1 MEIEVYTV
9 EEFQERWDEMIERV
23 EEGEHIGIVNENG
36 ETAVM
41 ISTEDPLYRLYTDHD
56 EAS

>member
-23 EEGEHIGIVNENG
+23 EGGEYIGIVNDSG

-41 ISTEDPLYRLYTDHD
+41 VPIEDPLYELYTDHD

>member
-23 EEGEHIGIVNENG
+23 ENDSG

-41 ISTEDPLYRLYTDHD
+41 VPIEDSLYQLYTDHD